1 MTTLI
6 ISEKPNAAE
15 RIATALSNGNV
26 KKEKNGKAVWFEI
39 NRNGEKIL
47 VVPAVGHLFT
57 LKQKGDDGW
66 IYPVFETEW
75 APSFEVNKSSAF
87 SKIYFNNFKR
97 LSKLANKFVVATDY
111 DYEGSVIG
119 YNILR
124 FICGT
129 EDAKRMKFS
138 TLTPDE
144 LRESYENVMDLDF
157 PQINVGIA
165 RHKLDWLYGI
175 NISRAL
181 TLAIKKHKNYFKV
194 LSTGRVQGPTL
205 KIISKKEEE
214 IEKFVPEKYW
224 EMEAH
229 LKLDESEIIAQH
241 EEGRFKNNQDPLSIK
256 KKCENSD
263 AIVFKVTKRKY
274 KQNPPYPFDL
284 TTLQTEAYSAFGFSP
299 TQTLNLAQS
308 LYESGLISYPRTS
321 SQKLPEKIGYKNIIK
336 NLRKQREYKRL
347 ADMLLG
353 MSKLKP
359 NEGKKTDS
367 AHPSIFPTGER
378 PKELTTQEKKLYDL
392 IVRRFLAVFG
402 GPAIREV
409 VDVTF
414 DINGEKFLAKGKRTV
429 EKNWI
434 EFYEKYV
441 KYDEQVLP
449 ELQRGDV
456 LKVLKID
463 ILEKETQPPKR
474 YTEASLVR
482 KLEKLGLGT
491 KATRATIIKTLFDR
505 GYIKDKKIRITS
517 LGKSIVKTL
526 DKYCPEILS
535 ERLTRKFEEDMEGIE
550 NGRYK
555 KEDVI
560 ENAKNVLEKILEE
573 FKKNEEKIGEELY
586 DALIETKNNSYIIG
600 KCPECGR
607 NLRIIRSKR
616 TGKRF
621 VGCEGYKD
629 GCRVSYPLPQVGK
642 IEPAGVCK
650 VCGAPMIKLIRKG
663 KRPWVLCIN
672 PNCPSK
678 KDDKN

>member
-241 EEGRFKNNQDPLSIK
+241 EEGRFKNNQDPLS
-256 KKCENSD
+256 N
-263 AIVFKVTKRKY
+263 
-274 KQNPPYPFDL
+274 
-284 TTLQTEAYSAFGFSP
+284 
-299 TQTLNLAQS
+299 
-308 LYESGLISYPRTS
+308 
-321 SQKLPEKIGYKNIIK
+321 
-336 NLRKQREYKRL
+336 
-347 ADMLLG
+347 
-353 MSKLKP
+353 
-359 NEGKKTDS
+359 
-367 AHPSIFPTGER
+367 
-378 PKELTTQEKKLYDL
+378 
-392 IVRRFLAVFG
+392 
-402 GPAIREV
+402 
-409 VDVTF
+409 
-414 DINGEKFLAKGKRTV
+414 
-429 EKNWI
+429 
-434 EFYEKYV
+434 
-441 KYDEQVLP
+441 
-449 ELQRGDV
+449 
-456 LKVLKID
+456 
-463 ILEKETQPPKR
+463 
-474 YTEASLVR
+474 
-482 KLEKLGLGT
+482 
-491 KATRATIIKTLFDR
+491 
-505 GYIKDKKIRITS
+505 
-517 LGKSIVKTL
+517 
-526 DKYCPEILS
+526 
-535 ERLTRKFEEDMEGIE
+535 
-550 NGRYK
+550 
-555 KEDVI
+555 
-560 ENAKNVLEKILEE
+560 
-573 FKKNEEKIGEELY
+573 
-586 DALIETKNNSYIIG
+586 
-600 KCPECGR
+600 
-607 NLRIIRSKR
+607 
-616 TGKRF
+616 
-621 VGCEGYKD
+621 
-629 GCRVSYPLPQVGK
+629 
-642 IEPAGVCK
+642 
-650 VCGAPMIKLIRKG
+650 
-663 KRPWVLCIN
+663 
-672 PNCPSK
+672 
-678 KDDKN
+678 